1 MRALVDTINSID
13 ENSKK
18 ILFKHFDQN
27 NVNIMS
33 KNAQVLTD
41 KINRITAEAE
51 ESDKYEINSDDMD
64 SDSSGNMSENDEINK
79 IQRIKNRIN
88 NNIDLV
94 CSEEVSDIN
103 EDEDEDIFSPKTEVK
118 SEKKGQG
125 INILYQQEREDAG
138 FAKKN
143 DSESSVEESYAK
155 PASVMVIPTTQE
167 FEPHITNKKGD
178 GFYTVV

>member
-79 IQRIKNRIN
+79 I
-88 NNIDLV
+88 
-94 CSEEVSDIN
+94 
-103 EDEDEDIFSPKTEVK
+103 
-118 SEKKGQG
+118 
-125 INILYQQEREDAG
+125 
-138 FAKKN
+138 
-143 DSESSVEESYAK
+143 
-155 PASVMVIPTTQE
+155 
-167 FEPHITNKKGD
+167 
-178 GFYTVV
+178 